1 MAKSISPNFKFQGTV
16 GVITFVNS
24 PTYGHHPRAARGTNT
39 EIVVTDSMQ
48 KAVDNM
54 NLCNQQAQPV
64 YAALKSEYHDG
75 RLWSRL
81 LSLFQKE
88 QKAGRKISVERLLH
102 LECNITYKLENILPH
117 QYKIAVRKD
126 QKKLQVTV
134 DLPKHPKVEDTL
146 PRQGYK
152 LRVVVLYPD
161 FNKMTCR
168 KEVAMTEVI
177 KYKSP
182 LQPQE
187 LEVKMPSAKTRYMV
201 LLCLVPILT
210 GGEPIYFA
218 KDAGM
223 RVVAVG

>member
-16 GVITFVNS
+16 GTITFVDS
-24 PTYGHHPRAARGTNT
+24 AAYGHHPRAARGTYT

-48 KAVDNM
+48 KAMDRM
-54 NLCNQQAQPV
+54 DLCNQQAQPV

-75 RLWSRL
+75 RFWSRL
-81 LSLFQKE
+81 LSLFQQEK
-88 QKAGRKISVERLLH
+88 KAGRKMTVEALRNI
-102 LECNITYKLENILPH
+102 ECNITHKLEDVMPH

-126 QKKLQVTV
+126 KKKLCVTV

-161 FNKMTCR
+161 FNKKTCR
-168 KEVAMTEVI
+168 KEAVMTEVI
-177 KYKSP
+177 RYDSP
-182 LQPQE
+182 VQPQV
-187 LEVKMPSAKTRYMV
+187 LEVKMSSAKAPYMV
-201 LLCLVPILT
+201 LLCQVPILR

-218 KDAGM
+218 RDAGM
-223 RVVAVG
+223 KVVTVG